1 MQRLHYV
8 ITVMV
13 LAFAIVG
20 GLLYFGLPDTNA
32 QVGGEGP
39 AGSNPEQTNAV
50 NPVAAKL
57 LPTRTA
63 DEAPDNVLAA
73 SEPEQPVLPSD
84 TTDISAI
91 LAVVTEFANR
101 QEAALFGRNGWLHLQ
116 STIYIPPEQRGNG
129 YHLASGEVLAMEE
142 VVPAA
147 PLFETWYHV
156 DATGTYHQAM
166 GLVSATD
173 GTIQQQTVFVNGR
186 WVNLTLDYAQAAHNS
201 QGATAKATLPAREI
215 LHQLESMSTWRNVSM
230 EATWVDGQ
238 YTVIAEQLY
247 EEPIADAVFM
257 PEPVTGIRVTHVFD
271 SATGQPL
278 TWETQA
284 LLESGA
290 VLLTER
296 GTYLTAEFVPE
307 LPVEVAQQLD
317 AALNKL
323 QEDD

>member
-8 ITVMV
+8 ATIML
-13 LAFAIVG
+13 LAFAVVG

-32 QVGGEGP
+32 QAGGEIP
-39 AGSNPEQTNAV
+39 AGSNPEQTNAGNLV
-50 NPVAAKL
+50 VAKP
-57 LPTRTA
+57 LPTPIA
-63 DEAPDNVLAA
+63 DEAPDDMLATN
-73 SEPEQPVLPSD
+73 EPEQPVLPSD
-84 TTDISAI
+84 TTDINTI
-91 LAVVTEFANR
+91 LAVVTEFAYR
-101 QEAALFGRNGWLHLQ
+101 QEAALFGQNGWLHLK
-116 STIYIPPEQRGNG
+116 STRYIPSEQQGNG
-129 YHLASGEVLAMEE
+129 YHLASGEVLVMEE
-142 VVPAA
+142 VVPAD

-156 DATGTYHQAM
+156 DATGVYHEAM

-173 GTIQQQTVFVNGR
+173 GTIHQQTVFVNGR
-186 WVNLTLDYAQAAHNS
+186 WVNLTLGYAQAARNS
-201 QGATAKATLPAREI
+201 QGATAKATIPTREI
-215 LHQLESMSTWRNVSM
+215 LQQLESMSTWPNVSM

-238 YTVIAEQLY
+238 YTVIAEQRY

-257 PEPVTGIRVTHVFD
+257 PEPVTGTRVTHVFD
-271 SATGQPL
+271 SATGQL
-278 TWETQA
+278 LSWETQA

-290 VLLTER
+290 ILLTER